1 METSEVIRNLQLK
14 YRLISITCENHQ
26 ISQHTL
32 YIIYTYV
39 IHLSFLP
46 LKIRLNIISKFNIN
60 EPRREKTGLRG
71 FQPGLTQTDMY
82 VGLSKITWTFPIT

>member
-1 METSEVIRNLQLK
+1 METSEVTRNLQLK

-32 YIIYTYV
+32 NIIYTHV

-60 EPRREKTGLRG
+60 EPRRDKTGLRG

-82 VGLSKITWTFPIT
+82 SPRSSIEA

>member
-1 METSEVIRNLQLK
+1 MSGVKHFLMTSSKWKRQKLSESLQLK
-14 YRLISITCENHQ
+14 YGLISITCENHQ

-46 LKIRLNIISKFNIN
+46 LKRRLSVISKFNIN

-71 FQPGLTQTDMY
+71 FKPGLTQTDM
-82 VGLSKITWTFPIT
+82 